1 MREAFEYLIPSCVDE
16 AIVLRRQAGEGGCF
30 IAGGTEIVPRMNRGE
45 FARLSLVELSRLP
58 ELCVLDRED
67 GGDGG
72 LRIGAM
78 ITHAEVERSP
88 LTKGPWQ
95 ALSDASGAIRSPQ
108 VINQGTVGGNIAFGV
123 PSADLVPP
131 LLALEANLRLK
142 GANGER
148 RLPIG
153 DFLVGPYRNKL
164 EDGEVLVEVRL
175 SKADEN
181 FASAFCKAAKYRGLG
196 LAIASVAA
204 ALTLREGRIHDARIA
219 IGAATPVPR
228 RIAEAEAFLEG
239 KVADERVLH
248 EAGQL
253 VAAAAEPRADSI
265 RASPFYKRKV
275 LVPLTER
282 AVAAAAARSR
292 AQSGEGSK

>member
-1 MREAFEYLIPSCVDE
+1 MREALEYLIPSCVDE
-16 AIVLRRQAGEGGCF
+16 AIVLRRQIGERGCF

-45 FARLSLVELSRLP
+45 FAPIGLVELSRLQ
-58 ELCVLDRED
+58 ELCVLDHE
-67 GGDGG
+67 DGG

-95 ALSDASGAIRSPQ
+95 ALSDASGSIRSPQ
-108 VINQGTVGGNIAFGV
+108 AINQGTIGGNIVFGV

-131 LLALEANLRLK
+131 FLALEANLRLK

-148 RLPIG
+148 RLPLR
-153 DFLVGPYRNKL
+153 DFLVGPYRNQL
-164 EDGEVLVEVRL
+164 QDGEVLIEVRL

-219 IGAATPVPR
+219 IGSATPLPR

-239 KVADERVLH
+239 KVPDERVLR
-248 EAGQL
+248 EAGHL
-253 VAAAAEPRADSI
+253 VAAAAEPREDSI
-265 RASPFYKRKV
+265 RASPFYKRTV

-282 AVAAAAARSR
+282 AVASAAARSR
-292 AQSGEGSK
+292 AQSSEGNK

>member
-16 AIVLRRQAGEGGCF
+16 AIVLRRQIGEQGCF

-45 FARLSLVELSRLP
+45 FEPMGLVELSRLQ
-58 ELCVLDRED
+58 ELCVLDHE
-67 GGDGG
+67 DGG

-95 ALSDASGAIRSPQ
+95 ALSDASSSIRSPQ
-108 VINQGTVGGNIAFGV
+108 AINQGTIGGNIVFGV

-131 LLALEANLRLK
+131 FLALEANLRLK

-148 RLPIG
+148 RLPIR
-153 DFLVGPYRNKL
+153 DFLVGPYRNQL
-164 EDGEVLVEVRL
+164 QDGEVLIEVRL

-239 KVADERVLH
+239 KVPDERVLR

-253 VAAAAEPRADSI
+253 VAAAAEPREDSI
-265 RASPFYKRKV
+265 RASPFYKRRV

-282 AVAAAAARSR
+282 AVASAAARSR
-292 AQSGEGSK
+292 AQSGEDNK